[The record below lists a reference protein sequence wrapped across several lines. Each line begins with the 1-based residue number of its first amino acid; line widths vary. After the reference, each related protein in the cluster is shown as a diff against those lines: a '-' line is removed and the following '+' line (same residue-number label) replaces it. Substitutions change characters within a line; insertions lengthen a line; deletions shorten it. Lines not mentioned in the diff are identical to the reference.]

1 MWNLGSYRIG
11 EQPWQ
16 EKKRLNER
24 LTLRF
29 LLSTSIKNCAEAS
42 LKQILP
48 DNNSLAC
55 QGSNIDRLGDSG
67 F

>member
-1 MWNLGSYRIG
+1 M
-11 EQPWQ
+11 
-16 EKKRLNER
+16 KRLNER

-29 LLSTSIKNCAEAS
+29 LLPTSIKNCAEAS

-55 QGSNIDRLGDSG
+55 QGSNIDRPGDSG